1 MAGLPT
7 GTITFLFTDIEG
19 STGLLDALGDSYRA
33 LQDRHAEII
42 REAIAEEQ
50 GHEVR
55 TEGDSFFVVFRTPV
69 QAVRAAVSA
78 QRRLAAQESQGVRLH
93 VRMGL
98 HTGEGVAGGDD
109 YLGIDVNRAA
119 RIAAAGHGGQVLMS
133 EATRA
138 LVSDRLPDGVAIRT
152 VGSYRLRGLQGAERI
167 HQLEVSGLPAS
178 FPPLRALDVRRAH
191 LPPEGT
197 KFIGRHEELSALV
210 RLATERRLIT
220 LTGPGGAGKTR
231 LALRTAAEVADR
243 FADGAFF
250 VALASIR
257 DPALLPGALISEL
270 NLAEDASRATVEVVR
285 DWLRE
290 RELLLVLDNLEQ
302 IEGAGRMLEDLLAA
316 APGLRAIATSR
327 SPLRVAGEQEF
338 PVPPLSVP
346 VRDADAEALAAS
358 EVVELFLDRARLV
371 RPDLEPHDED
381 LDTIAEICR
390 RLDGLP
396 LAIELAAARVR
407 LLSLGAI
414 RDRLERRL
422 DALGHG
428 ASGAPDRQR
437 SLRQAIAWSH
447 DLLGEPERALF
458 RRLAPFVGGWT
469 LDTAGE
475 VAGGPPV
482 VDLEESLEGLVLQS
496 LVQSSPSGSGD
507 RFTMLPTIGEF
518 AADRLEAS
526 DEAAE
531 IRRRHR
537 DFFRRLAEDALA
549 QADGPDGGA
558 ALDRIEA
565 DLDNLRSAI
574 DAAASSDDPAQAL
587 AIAAALRP
595 FWLQRN
601 RSAEGLRILVELSD
615 TAPIPHGPELAAAT
629 ASAAAIATW
638 LGRYDVGRRMGGF
651 SVEEYRRLDDRWGLA
666 EALGSFAFA
675 TIEVDV
681 EEALRLN
688 HESLTIYGELSDV
701 RGEGQALL
709 GRATAQFAQGR
720 LAETRASLQRS
731 LELLRQAEDH
741 YFALFCSVFLARIN
755 MLMGDIAAGMD
766 GYRGVLET
774 SQRLDLRLGIAVGL
788 DYVGEVAIWAGDVA
802 RAVRLGAAAARL
814 KDDLGGGVPPR
825 MGGALEPLVVGRS
838 ELPPA
843 VFEAELTAGRV
854 MDIETAIADALAT
867 RRPVSVPAP
876 VRASAARPDRRQPT

>member
-1 MAGLPT
+1 MAALPT

-19 STGLLDALGDSYRA
+19 STRLLDALGDRYRM
-33 LQDRHAEII
+33 LQDRHAEVI

-55 TEGDSFFVVFRTPV
+55 TEGDSFFVVFRTPA

-78 QRRLAAQESQGVRLH
+78 QRRLAAEAPRHGVRLR
-93 VRMGL
+93 VRIGM
-98 HTGEGVAGGDD
+98 HTGEGVLGGDD

-133 EATRA
+133 ESTQA
-138 LVSDRLPDGVAIRT
+138 LVSGRLPDGVAIRM
-152 VGSYRLRGLQGAERI
+152 VGSYRLRGLPGAERI
-167 HQLEVSGLPAS
+167 HQLEMSGLQAG

-197 KFIGRHEELSALV
+197 RFIGRRAELSALI
-210 RLATERRLIT
+210 RLATERRLLT

-231 LALRTAAEVADR
+231 LALRTAAEVADQ

-257 DPALLPGALISEL
+257 DRALLAGALISEL
-270 NLAEDASRATVEVVR
+270 NIAEDASRATADVVR

-290 RELLLVLDNLEQ
+290 RELLLVVDNLEQ
-302 IEGAGRMLEDLLAA
+302 IDGAAQVLDDLLAS
-316 APGLRAIATSR
+316 APGLRLIATSR
-327 SPLRVAGEQEF
+327 SPLRVVGEQEF
-338 PVPPLSVP
+338 PVPPMSVP
-346 VRDADAEALAAS
+346 LQDADAESLAAS
-358 EVVELFLDRARLV
+358 EVVELFVDRARLV
-371 RPDLEPHDED
+371 RPDLDPHDED

-407 LLSLGAI
+407 LLSLSAI
-414 RDRLERRL
+414 RDRLDRRL
-422 DALGHG
+422 DALSHG
-428 ASGAPDRQR
+428 APEVTDRQR

-447 DLLGEPERALF
+447 DLLEEPERALF

-469 LDTAGE
+469 LEAAGD
-475 VAGGPPV
+475 VGHGAPV
-482 VDLEESLEGLVLQS
+482 VDFEASLEGLVLQS
-496 LVQSSPSGSGD
+496 LVQSSPVDSGQ

-518 AADRLEAS
+518 ADEQLEAS
-526 DEAAE
+526 EETAE
-531 IRRRHR
+531 IRKRHR
-537 DFFRRLAEDALA
+537 EFFQRFAKDALA
-549 QADGPDGGA
+549 HADAPDGGA
-558 ALDRIEA
+558 ALDLVEA
-565 DLDNLRSAI
+565 ELENLRSAI
-574 DAAASSDDPAQAL
+574 DAAEASDDPAQAL
-587 AIAAALRP
+587 AIASALRP

-615 TAPIPHGPELAAAT
+615 TAPIPHGPEFAAAT

-638 LGRYDVGRRMGGF
+638 LGRYDVGRRMGEL
-651 SVEEYRRLDDRWGLA
+651 SVAEYRRLDARWGLA

-675 TIEVDV
+675 MIESDV
-681 EEALRLN
+681 EAALRLN
-688 HESLTIYGELSDV
+688 HESLTIYRELSDV

-709 GRATAQFAQGR
+709 GRATAQFAQG
-720 LAETRASLQRS
+720 LLEETRASLERS

-755 MLMGDIAAGMD
+755 MLLGDIGAGMD

-788 DYVGEVAIWAGDVA
+788 EYVAEVAIWAGDVA
-802 RAVRLGAAAARL
+802 RAVRLGAVAARL

-838 ELPPA
+838 ELPPDVYETELA
-843 VFEAELTAGRV
+843 VGRV
-854 MDIETAIADALAT
+854 MDTETAITDALGT
-867 RRPVSVPAP
+867 KRPVSVPP
-876 VRASAARPDRRQPT
+876 PAR